1 MMVQFCY
8 LRLYLGI
15 ETVSFCLLIRMA
27 RMDMEWNLKKLGYFF
42 SSCNATPENI
52 AKKLLWSVPPD
63 EICLVSS
70 SQLYLNSLRSGEG
83 IQNFLKKQYPRDLA
97 PLTLFNAIFFA
108 CSFTEDFSPVR
119 SFYFV
124 SFLTETDRETIE
136 ELNVA
141 LRNERTRAEQIQ
153 QAFTNEKRQTEALKH
168 VKEQADQLRSIN
180 KGYLLKAVSRWR

>member
-1 MMVQFCY
+1 M
-8 LRLYLGI
+8 
-15 ETVSFCLLIRMA
+15 
-27 RMDMEWNLKKLGYFF
+27 KKLGYFF

-52 AKKLLWSVPPD
+52 AKKLWSVPPD

-70 SQLYLNSLRSGEG
+70 SQLYLSSLCSGEG
-83 IQNFLKKQYPRDLA
+83 IQNFLKEQYPRDLA

-108 CSFTEDFSPVR
+108 CSFTEDFSPMC

-180 KGYLLKAVSRWR
+180 KGYLLKAVSRWRVGLGRTYVEVHYGNVFRRYRFFYWLQ